1 MGGLFHHW
9 RHRRRCYVICGIARS
24 GSNLLS
30 DGLRDTG
37 RAGRPNQFF
46 LPSSEPQFRAAHSF
60 AEQVDFAEY
69 VRGIVERTATSNEV
83 FGFKLM
89 AWYLDAFLERL
100 RETTEF
106 GNPGECDREILN
118 AAFPR
123 LRFLRMTRRNKL
135 RQAISKARAVQTGL
149 WKVQEGKSEVAEPE
163 YDRALIAQS
172 MLEAKAE
179 EDIWDAFF
187 TRLGKKPFLVEYEG
201 LCQDFKGTLSAVL
214 DFLEI
219 RLPRR
224 IKIRPPTTT
233 RQSDALSD
241 EWERRYR
248 AEEGAR

>member
-1 MGGLFHHW
+1 
-9 RHRRRCYVICGIARS
+9 
-24 GSNLLS
+24 
-30 DGLRDTG
+30 
-37 RAGRPNQFF
+37 
-46 LPSSEPQFRAAHSF
+46 
-60 AEQVDFAEY
+60 
-69 VRGIVERTATSNEV
+69 
-83 FGFKLM
+83 M

-187 TRLGKKPFLVEYEG
+187 TRLAKKPFLVEYEG